1 MAELNS
7 KLLFEIRQEYQI
19 PPFFSDNSLSN
30 LVTEGKNA
38 LGRLM
43 PEVID
48 YDKDAT
54 ARMLLKNYVYY
65 AFNLRINDFF
75 ENYNSVI
82 LTWQLTSEVTVNEE

>member
-1 MAELNS
+1 
-7 KLLFEIRQEYQI
+7 
-19 PPFFSDNSLSN
+19 
-30 LVTEGKNA
+30 
-38 LGRLM
+38 M